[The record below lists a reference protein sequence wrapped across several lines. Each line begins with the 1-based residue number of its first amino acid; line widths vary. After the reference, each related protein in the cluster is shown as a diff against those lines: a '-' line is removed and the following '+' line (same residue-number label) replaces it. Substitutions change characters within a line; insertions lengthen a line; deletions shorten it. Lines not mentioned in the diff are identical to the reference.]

1 MGNQQSCISILAQE
15 YDFGDI
21 FAKFEMQ
28 DNSFIHYMVG
38 DKNKMKG
45 QQFSSKKTI
54 IETMGGQ
61 SLNEIPYLLTDG
73 NGLCDEVDMDFFTEQ
88 VKKDLSPL
96 IEGIDAK
103 LQLLLTGQ
111 CAPLVKIINKLLTD
125 EYISLSKIEVFIV
138 FNAHNSIGLFEELLN
153 LHKISETFSITLSIQ
168 VFTSNT
174 ETEENVKACDTYKL
188 FTNCTTS
195 ADFSSEVVQM
205 AESNNKLAKAIVQYA
220 SENKIQ
226 LSEMPIDKLAICLLY
241 NNDSSLFS
249 VEALATQFN
258 NRMKICELFN
268 DYSTKDNESHYLK
281 ILHCISAVP
290 ELTVK
295 HMEEII
301 LEIIRKH
308 S

>member
-1 MGNQQSCISILAQE
+1 MGAQQSCLSILAQE

-28 DNSFIHYMVG
+28 DNSFIHYMVS

-45 QQFSSKKTI
+45 LQFSSKKMI
-54 IETMGGQ
+54 IETIGR
-61 SLNEIPYLLTDG
+61 SLLNEIPYLLTDDDG
-73 NGLCDEVDMDFFTEQ
+73 SCNEVDIDFFTER
-88 VKKDLSPL
+88 VKKDLAPL
-96 IEGIDAK
+96 IEGIDTK

-111 CAPLVKIINKLLTD
+111 CAPLVKIINKLLND

-138 FNAHNSIGLFEELLN
+138 FNSHNSIGLFEELLN

-174 ETEENVKACDTYKL
+174 ATEENVEAGDTYKP

-195 ADFSSEVVQM
+195 EDFSSEVVQM
-205 AESNNKLAKAIVQYA
+205 AESNNKLAKAVVQYA
-220 SENKIQ
+220 SENKMQ
-226 LSEMPIDKLAICLLY
+226 LSEIPIDKLAICLLY

-249 VEALATQFN
+249 VEALATQVD
-258 NRMKICELFN
+258 NRIKICELSD
-268 DYSTKDNESHYLK
+268 DYLTKNNEQQYLK
-281 ILHCISAVP
+281 ILQCTSAVP

-295 HMEEII
+295 YMEEII

-308 S
+308 N